1 MDEIIIIFIL
11 LLIILVGFKSIL
23 HVPLSYAYVIER
35 LGKYHKTAP
44 AGINIIIPL
53 LDHVHKKIDLSEQT
67 LKTAPQL
74 VIAGDNKTLWY
85 VADIRFHIVDPQKST
100 YEIVSIPTS
109 LSYLT
114 TTIVRDVM
122 SKISS
127 DNISNSLNDINSQL
141 SSIISEAAQKWGIA
155 IDYTELSIAKST
167 DNLEEPPQIENFNDF
182 ENSNFIQEFK

>member
-1 MDEIIIIFIL
+1 
-11 LLIILVGFKSIL
+11 
-23 HVPLSYAYVIER
+23 
-35 LGKYHKTAP
+35 
-44 AGINIIIPL
+44 
-53 LDHVHKKIDLSEQT
+53 
-67 LKTAPQL
+67 
-74 VIAGDNKTLWY
+74 
-85 VADIRFHIVDPQKST
+85 
-100 YEIVSIPTS
+100 
-109 LSYLT
+109 
-114 TTIVRDVM
+114 M